1 MALDQETVRRIAALA
16 RIKVPE
22 ENLAPLAGELN
33 NIIGWIE
40 QLSEVDTD
48 GIEPMTSVVETAAPQ
63 REDVVTEGGTPEVKL
78 CNCQRFR
85 AFTGRTLL
93 GDSQKLSSECASV

>member
-22 ENLAPLAGELN
+22 ENLSPLASELN

-48 GIEPMTSVVETAAPQ
+48 GVKPMTSVVETVSP
-63 REDVVTEGGTPEVKL
+63 RRDDIVTDGGTPDKVLQNAPQAEE
-78 CNCQRFR
+78 
-85 AFTGRTLL
+85 AFYTVP
-93 GDSQKLSSECASV
+93 KVVE

>member
-48 GIEPMTSVVETAAPQ
+48 GVEPMTSVVETVAPQ
-63 REDVVTEGGTPEVKL
+63 REDVVTAGGTPEKV
-78 CNCQRFR
+78 
-85 AFTGRTLL
+85 LL
-93 GDSQKLSSECASV
+93 NAPQAEASFYTVPKVVE